1 MRASLLLAV
10 FAVPAFLAAPLRAQ
24 PIFSLKP
31 PTVTVTIPA
40 GSTGDLTQK
49 VNFKLVNDGTSANFV
64 LRSDQSWVTL
74 DQETGF
80 VDLKSEVPLSV
91 TVVAN
96 GFDVGEYTAH
106 VTITSPDDVS
116 VTFTVVLQVIGIRI
130 AVNPSTVAFS
140 LVAGSS
146 GTMPVLVTG
155 LNGAAGQIIVERD
168 AGGGWLTWSV
178 APITG
183 ELPATVTVMAN
194 TEGLAIGSYTGK
206 LRVSC
211 YVVSTQCTPQVINVA
226 LQVVGLSQLNV
237 NPNSLFYA
245 TNTSAPVTQT
255 SVLTLTNTGIETNFT
270 TTIVNLPGVSVSP
283 SSGTV
288 RPNQPV
294 TINVTA
300 NPNGVAPGRY
310 SGSIQF
316 VGAGSTATVSV
327 SLQITGIGVSQSTV
341 TLSGLKG
348 RLATATFVVTGTE
361 PFTIQR
367 QSGGPWLTFA
377 PTFGVA
383 PQTITVTADA
393 ATLPEGLS
401 QGSLLVDCGADC
413 LAKTVNVRFNVTALR
428 VVSSA
433 DYKAG
438 LAPGTIAAAFGPGI
452 TTATQIA
459 TLPLPVI
466 LADVSVGVQD
476 SAGKQFQA
484 PLFFVSPGQVNFL
497 VPEGVALGPAI
508 VTIRNSSGVYASDT
522 FTITAVAPS

>member
-1 MRASLLLAV
+1 
-10 FAVPAFLAAPLRAQ
+10 
-24 PIFSLKP
+24 
-31 PTVTVTIPA
+31 
-40 GSTGDLTQK
+40 
-49 VNFKLVNDGTSANFV
+49 
-64 LRSDQSWVTL
+64 
-74 DQETGF
+74 
-80 VDLKSEVPLSV
+80 
-91 TVVAN
+91 
-96 GFDVGEYTAH
+96 
-106 VTITSPDDVS
+106 
-116 VTFTVVLQVIGIRI
+116 
-130 AVNPSTVAFS
+130 
-140 LVAGSS
+140 
-146 GTMPVLVTG
+146 
-155 LNGAAGQIIVERD
+155 
-168 AGGGWLTWSV
+168 
-178 APITG
+178 
-183 ELPATVTVMAN
+183 
-194 TEGLAIGSYTGK
+194 
-206 LRVSC
+206 
-211 YVVSTQCTPQVINVA
+211 
-226 LQVVGLSQLNV
+226 
-237 NPNSLFYA
+237 
-245 TNTSAPVTQT
+245 
-255 SVLTLTNTGIETNFT
+255 
-270 TTIVNLPGVSVSP
+270 
-283 SSGTV
+283 
-288 RPNQPV
+288 
-294 TINVTA
+294 
-300 NPNGVAPGRY
+300 
-310 SGSIQF
+310 
-316 VGAGSTATVSV
+316 VSV

-438 LAPGTIAAAFGPGI
+438 LAPGTIAAAFGPGL

-522 FTITAVAPS
+522 FTITAVAPSLYTQDGSGTGPPAAFARYFSASGSETTALVASCDAANKCTPVAIDVRRAPTVFLELYGTGIRNRSDLSKVSINIGGTILPVTYAGPQPQFPGLDQVDVQLPASLAGRGAVTLVLTVDGISSQPVNLVFQ